1 MTLTAKDNGKDLPH
15 LDRCLSASR
24 IPELLHASGHEVRR
38 SAGNHAGPDS
48 LTPHERL
55 RELTAILANG
65 IHRLRG
71 ASPAPPEG
79 RQIPGDS
86 SPTGLEAVATTR
98 PDGPKREP
106 ESAREE

>member
-1 MTLTAKDNGKDLPH
+1 MRPAERSYGNTAP
-15 LDRCLSASR
+15 DRA
-24 IPELLHASGHEVRR
+24 V
-38 SAGNHAGPDS
+38 PDS

-71 ASPAPPEG
+71 ASPVPPEG
-79 RQIPGDS
+79 RQIPTDS
-86 SPTGLEAVATTR
+86 SPIGLEAIATTR

>member
-1 MTLTAKDNGKDLPH
+1 MTLPGRNNGEGSAG
-15 LDRCLSASR
+15 LDRVWSAR
-24 IPELLHASGHEVRR
+24 QVPELPDLSKYEGQRVF
-38 SAGNHAGPDS
+38 GDHAGPDS
-48 LTPHERL
+48 LAPHERL
-55 RELTAILANG
+55 RELTAILASG

-71 ASPAPPEG
+71 ASPVPPEG

-86 SPTGLEAVATTR
+86 SLTGLEAVATTR